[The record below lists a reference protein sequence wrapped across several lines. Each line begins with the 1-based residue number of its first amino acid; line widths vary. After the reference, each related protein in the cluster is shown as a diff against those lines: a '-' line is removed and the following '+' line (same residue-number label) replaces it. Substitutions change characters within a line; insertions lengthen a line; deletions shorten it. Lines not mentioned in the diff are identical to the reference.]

1 MRIGIGGIAHET
13 NAFSN
18 VATDETLFRK
28 LAYLEG
34 QEILEKNTGVRSY
47 MGGYIDEAKAQGIT
61 LVPALF
67 ANANPSGRIPTHTLE
82 TLRDRLVDMLWAEHQ
97 KQPLDAI
104 ALNCHGAGASVGYP
118 DIEGEILRAVRER
131 FGWEIPV
138 SIVLDLHANV
148 TGEMVEYSDVLV
160 GVKCYPHV
168 DMYESARVT
177 MELLANI
184 VRTGKRLYKRLITL
198 PWHFAPTA
206 GVTLSGPAHK
216 IQQLTIRLEQE
227 IPELKQ
233 VTFFH
238 GFPYADIPHCHVAV
252 TAMAETQEAADAAA
266 LEVARTAWNDRYTFR
281 VPTLSPAEA
290 FDKAQQAEA
299 FPVVINESSDNP
311 GGGAP
316 GDGTFLL
323 REMLKRNLP
332 GSAFGHICDPEVAQ
346 LAAKAGVGSTISCLL
361 GAKTDKLHG
370 EPIALENAYVKAIC
384 DGRFVNVSPMGGG
397 GETNLDLSVRLQ
409 VGNVDIV
416 VSSRPRQTMCKGPF
430 EMVGI
435 NYTQMRYLGL
445 KSSQHFKGWWK
456 DHAGAIITCDPPGI
470 HCGNLSVFDFQ
481 YADRNYFPFVDLE
494 WEPEL

>member
-1 MRIGIGGIAHET
+1 MRIGIGGISHET
-13 NAFSN
+13 NSFSN
-18 VATDETLFRK
+18 VVTDESLFRK
-28 LAYLEG
+28 MAYLEG
-34 QEILEKNTGVRSY
+34 QEIIETNTGVRSFL
-47 MGGYIDEAKAQGIT
+47 GGIIAEAADQEIT
-61 LVPALF
+61 LIPTMF
-67 ANANPSGRIPTHTLE
+67 ANANPSGRIPADTLE
-82 TLRDRLVDMLWAEHQ
+82 TLRDRLVNGLWEAHQ
-97 KQPLDAI
+97 QQPLDAI
-104 ALNCHGAGASVGYP
+104 ALSCHGAGASTGYP
-118 DIEGEILRAVRER
+118 DIEGELLRAIRER

-138 SIVLDLHANV
+138 GIVLDLHGNV
-148 TGEMVEYSDVLV
+148 TPEMVERSDILV

-168 DMYESARVT
+168 DMYESSRV
-177 MELLANI
+177 MLGILADI
-184 VRTGKRLYKRLITL
+184 VRTGKRLYKRHIAL

-238 GFPYADIPHCHVAV
+238 GFPYADIPQCGVSV

-266 LEVARTAWNDRYTFR
+266 LEVARTAWNDRHTFQ
-281 VPTLSPAEA
+281 VETLSPAQA
-290 FDKAQQAEA
+290 FDRAEKSEA

-346 LAAKAGVGSTISCLL
+346 LAAKAGVGSCISCLL

-370 EPIALENAYVKAIC
+370 EPIVLENAYVKAIC
-384 DGRFVNVSPMGGG
+384 DGKFINCSPMGGG
-397 GETNLDLSVRLQ
+397 GTTNLDLSVRLQ

-435 NYTQMRYLGL
+435 NYTEMRYLGL

-470 HCGNLSVFDFQ
+470 HCGDLTVFDFKF
-481 YADRNYFPFVDLE
+481 ANLNYFPFVDPE
-494 WEPEL
+494 WEPSL

>member
-13 NAFSN
+13 NSFSN
-18 VATDETLFRK
+18 VATTEELFRK

-34 QEILEKNTGVRSY
+34 QEIITRHTGVRSY
-47 MGGYIDEAKAQGIT
+47 LGGFIDEAAVQDIT
-61 LVPALF
+61 LIPTMF
-67 ANANPSGRIPTHTLE
+67 ANANPSGRIPTETLE
-82 TLRDRLVDMLWAEHQ
+82 TLRDRLVAMLWAEHQ
-97 KQPLDAI
+97 KQPFDAI

-118 DIEGEILRAVRER
+118 DIEGEILRAVRSQ
-131 FGWEIPV
+131 FGDEIPV
-138 SIVLDLHANV
+138 GIVLDLHANV
-148 TGEMVEYSDVLV
+148 TPEMVAYSDILV

-168 DMYESARVT
+168 DMYESARC
-177 MELLANI
+177 MLGLLANI
-184 VRTGKRLYKRLITL
+184 VRTGKRPCKRLIRL
-198 PWHFAPTA
+198 PWQLAPA
-206 GVTLSGPAHK
+206 GGVTLTGPAHEV
-216 IQQLTIRLEQE
+216 QQLTIRLEKE
-227 IPELKQ
+227 MPELQQ

-238 GFPYADIPHCHVAV
+238 GFTYADIPQCGVTV
-252 TAMAETQEAADAAA
+252 TAMADTQEAADTAA
-266 LEVARTAWNDRYTFR
+266 LQVAKTAWDMRRNFL
-281 VPTLSPAEA
+281 VQALSPAEA
-290 FDKAQQAEA
+290 FDKAEKADVY
-299 FPVVINESSDNP
+299 PVVINESSDNP

-346 LAAKAGVGSTISCLL
+346 LAAKAGVGSTISCKL
-361 GAKTDKLHG
+361 GAKTDNLHG
-370 EPIALENAYVKAIC
+370 EPIELENAYVKAIC
-384 DGRFVNVSPMGGG
+384 DGRFINVSPMGGG

-435 NYTQMRYLGL
+435 NYRQMRYLGL

-470 HCGNLSVFDFQ
+470 HCGDFTVFDFQ
-481 YADRNYFPFVDLE
+481 FADLNTFPFIDPH
-494 WEPEL
+494 WEPSV

>member
-1 MRIGIGGIAHET
+1 MRIGIGGISHET

-28 LAYLEG
+28 LAYREG
-34 QEILEKNTGVRSY
+34 QEIIETNTGVRSFL
-47 MGGYIDEAKAQGIT
+47 GGYIDEAKAQGIT

-118 DIEGEILRAVRER
+118 DIEGEILRAVRAR
-131 FGWEIPV
+131 FGREIPV
-138 SIVLDLHANV
+138 SIVLDLHGNI
-148 TGEMVEYSDVLV
+148 TEEMVEYSDVLV

-177 MELLANI
+177 MDLLANI
-184 VRTGKRLYKRLITL
+184 VRTGKRLYKRIIKL

-227 IPELKQ
+227 IPGLKQ

-238 GFPYADIPHCHVAV
+238 GFPYADIPQCGVSV

-290 FDKAQQAEA
+290 FD
-299 FPVVINESSDNP
+299 PVVINESSDNP

-346 LAAKAGVGSTISCLL
+346 MAAKAGVGSTISCLL
-361 GAKTDKLHG
+361 GAKTDNLHG

-384 DGRFVNVSPMGGG
+384 DGKFVNVSPMGGG
-397 GETNLDLSVRLQ
+397 GVTDLDLSVRLQ

-470 HCGNLSVFDFQ
+470 HCGDLSVFDYQ
-481 YADRNYFPFVDLE
+481 YADRNYFPFVDPE
-494 WEPEL
+494 WEPKL

>member
-1 MRIGIGGIAHET
+1 MRIAFGGYEHET
-13 NAFSN
+13 NNFS
-18 VATDETLFRK
+18 T
-28 LAYLEG
+28 
-34 QEILEKNTGVRSY
+34 
-47 MGGYIDEAKAQGIT
+47 
-61 LVPALF
+61 
-67 ANANPSGRIPTHTLE
+67 IPVSAERL
-82 TLRDRLVDMLWAEHQ
+82 DRLLRRGEDLVTAFTEVKSMVGGVLDECRALEIQAVPTVYGEAGPCAATVQEGFEAFLQELADRMWAVHCEA
-97 KQPLDAI
+97 PLDAI
-104 ALNCHGAGASVGYP
+104 ALTIHGAGVAQGYP
-118 DIEGEILRAVRER
+118 DIETAQLRVLREK
-131 FGWEIPV
+131 FGPDMPIGM
-138 SIVLDLHANV
+138 VLDLHGNL
-148 TGEMVEYSDVLV
+148 TPEMMALSDITV
-160 GVKCYPHV
+160 GFQCYPHT
-168 DMYESARVT
+168 DTYDCGR
-177 MELLANI
+177 LLI
-184 VRTGKRLYKRLITL
+184 RLLHEQHKSGKRLHQALVQL
-198 PWHFAPTA
+198 PWHIAPA
-206 GVTLSGPAHK
+206 FGETLSGPAHDVMAFN
-216 IQQLTIRLEQE
+216 QQLVRER
-227 IPELKQ
+227 PEVRD

-266 LEVARTAWNDRYTFR
+266 LEVARTAWNDRHTFR
-281 VPTLSPAEA
+281 VQALSPAEA
-290 FDKAQQAEA
+290 FDKAEQAGA

-384 DGRFVNVSPMGGG
+384 DGKFVNVSPMGGG
-397 GETNLDLSVRLQ
+397 GVTNLGLSVRLQ

-416 VSSRPRQTMCKGPF
+416 VSSRPRQTMCKGPY

-456 DHAGAIITCDPPGI
+456 DHAGAIVTCDPPGI
-470 HCGNLSVFDFQ
+470 HCGDLSVFDYQ
-481 YADRNYFPFVDLE
+481 YADRNYFPFTEPE

>member
-18 VATDETLFRK
+18 VPTDEALFRK
-28 LAYLEG
+28 LSYQEN
-34 QEILEKNTGVRSY
+34 QEIIAGHTGVRSY
-47 MGGYIDEAKAQGIT
+47 IGGFIDEANVQGLI
-61 LVPALF
+61 LVPTLF
-67 ANANPSGRIPTHTLE
+67 TNANPSGRIPTHTLD
-82 TLRDRLVDMLWAEHQ
+82 TLRDRLVSMLWDEHQ

-104 ALNCHGAGASVGYP
+104 ALNCHGAGASDGYH

-131 FGWEIPV
+131 FGKEIPV
-138 SIVLDLHANV
+138 GIVLDLHANV
-148 TGEMVEYSDVLV
+148 TPEMVEYSDILV

-168 DMYESARVT
+168 DMYESARV
-177 MELLANI
+177 MLGLLANI
-184 VRTGKRLYKRLITL
+184 VRTGKKPCKRHIAL
-198 PWHFAPTA
+198 PWHLAPTF
-206 GVTLSGPAHK
+206 GVTLTGPAHK
-216 IQQLTIRLEQE
+216 MQQLTIRLEQE
-227 IPELKQ
+227 IPGLQQ

-238 GFPYADIPHCHVAV
+238 GFTYADIPQCGVTV
-252 TAMAETQEAADAAA
+252 TAMADTQEAADAAA
-266 LEVARTAWNDRYTFR
+266 LEVARTAWNDRHTFPF
-281 VPTLSPAEA
+281 PTLSAEEA
-290 FDKAQQAEA
+290 FDKAEKAEA

-323 REMLKRNLP
+323 REMLKRNHP

-361 GAKTDKLHG
+361 GAKTDNLHG
-370 EPIALENAYVKAIC
+370 EPIALENAYVKTVC
-384 DGRFVNVSPMGGG
+384 DGRFINRSPMGGG
-397 GETNLDLSVRLQ
+397 SVTNLDLSVRLQ

-416 VSSRPRQTMCKGPF
+416 VSSRPRQTMDKGPF

-435 NYTQMRYLGL
+435 NYTEMRYLGL

-470 HCGNLSVFDFQ
+470 HCGDFNVFDFKF
-481 YADRNYFPFVDLE
+481 ADLNRFPFIDPE
-494 WEPEL
+494 WEPSL

>member
-28 LAYLEG
+28 LAYREG
-34 QEILEKNTGVRSY
+34 QEIIETNTGVRSY
-47 MGGYIDEAKAQGIT
+47 LGGYIDEAKAQGIT

-118 DIEGEILRAVRER
+118 DIEGEILRSVRER
-131 FGWEIPV
+131 FGREIPV
-138 SIVLDLHANV
+138 SIVLDLHGNITA
-148 TGEMVEYSDVLV
+148 EMVEYSDVLV

-177 MELLANI
+177 MDLLANI

-198 PWHFAPTA
+198 PWLFAPTA

-266 LEVARTAWNDRYTFR
+266 LEVARTAWNDRETFR

-384 DGRFVNVSPMGGG
+384 DGKFVNVSPMGGG
-397 GETNLDLSVRLQ
+397 GVTDLDLSVRLQ

-470 HCGNLSVFDFQ
+470 HCGDLSVFDYQ
-481 YADRNYFPFVDLE
+481 YADRNYFPFTEPE
-494 WEPEL
+494 WEPKL

>member
-1 MRIGIGGIAHET
+1 MRIGIGGISHET
-13 NAFSN
+13 NSFSN
-18 VATDETLFRK
+18 VVTDESLFRK
-28 LAYLEG
+28 MAYLEG
-34 QEILEKNTGVRSY
+34 QEIITTHTGVRSFL
-47 MGGYIDEAKAQGIT
+47 GGIIAEAGDQEIT
-61 LVPALF
+61 LIPTMF
-67 ANANPSGRIPTHTLE
+67 ANANPSGRIPAYTLE
-82 TLRDRLVDMLWAEHQ
+82 ELRDRLVNGLWEAHRQ
-97 KQPLDAI
+97 QPLDAI
-104 ALNCHGAGASVGYP
+104 ALSCHGAGASTGYP
-118 DIEGEILRAVRER
+118 DIEGELLRAIRER

-138 SIVLDLHANV
+138 GIVLDLHGNV
-148 TGEMVEYSDVLV
+148 TPEMVERSDILV

-168 DMYESARVT
+168 DMYESSRV
-177 MELLANI
+177 MLGILADI
-184 VRTGKRLYKRLITL
+184 VRTGKRLYKRHIAL
-198 PWHFAPTA
+198 PWHLAPA
-206 GVTLSGPAHK
+206 CGVTLSGPAHK

-227 IPELKQ
+227 IPGLKQ

-238 GFPYADIPHCHVAV
+238 GFPYADIPQCCVSV

-266 LEVARTAWNDRYTFR
+266 LEVARTAWNDRHTFQ
-281 VPTLSPAEA
+281 VEALSPAEA
-290 FDKAQQAEA
+290 FDRAEKAEA

-323 REMLKRNLP
+323 REMLRRDLP

-346 LAAKAGVGSTISCLL
+346 LAAKAGVGSCISCLL
-361 GAKTDKLHG
+361 GGKTDNLHG

-384 DGRFVNVSPMGGG
+384 DGKFINCSPMGGG
-397 GETNLDLSVRLQ
+397 GTTNLDLSVRLQ

-470 HCGNLSVFDFQ
+470 HCGDLSVFDFEH
-481 YADRNYFPFVDLE
+481 ADRSYFPFEEPE
-494 WEPEL
+494 WEPSV

>member
-47 MGGYIDEAKAQGIT
+47 MCGYIDEAKAQGIT

-177 MELLANI
+177 MDLLANI

-198 PWHFAPTA
+198 PWLFAPTA

-266 LEVARTAWNDRYTFR
+266 LEVARTAWNDRETFR

-384 DGRFVNVSPMGGG
+384 DGKFVNVSPMGGG

-456 DHAGAIITCDPPGI
+456 DHAGAIVTCDPPGI
-470 HCGNLSVFDFQ
+470 HCGDLSVFDYQ
-481 YADRNYFPFVDLE
+481 YADRSYFPFTEPE